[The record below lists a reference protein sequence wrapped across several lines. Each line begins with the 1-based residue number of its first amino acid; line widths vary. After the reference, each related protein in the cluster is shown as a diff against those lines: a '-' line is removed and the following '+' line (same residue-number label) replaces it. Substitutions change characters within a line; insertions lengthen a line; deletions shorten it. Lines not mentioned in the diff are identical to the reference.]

1 MRPLLTFLGLSL
13 VLGVAVIVGLRQPVA
28 VSASPG
34 LSGTLLSAQRVA
46 VWDLDPLAIA
56 TEPLLTARSWR
67 KTLRGTISGT
77 AVQRLIALAQER
89 APTPPADAPVAAC
102 PFAPTLGLEFQGPA
116 GSVWWLIE
124 SVGECTGMA
133 AQGLVIGPDDDFRRA
148 EAGLLRPSTLA
159 ALDAVLAAGITQN
172 GGT

>member
-13 VLGVAVIVGLRQPVA
+13 VLGVAFVVGLRQPVA
-28 VSASPG
+28 VSATAG
-34 LSGTLLSAQRVA
+34 VSGALLSAERVT

-56 TEPLLTARSWR
+56 TEPVLTPRTWR

-89 APTPPADAPVAAC
+89 APAPPSDAPVAAC
-102 PFAPTLGLEFQGPA
+102 PFAPTLGLEFRGPA
-116 GSVWWLIE
+116 GSVWWLVE
-124 SVGECTGMA
+124 REGQCTGLSG
-133 AQGLVIGPDDDFRRA
+133 QGMLVGPDDDVRRA
-148 EAGLLRPSTLA
+148 EARLLRRATTA
-159 ALDAVLAAGITQN
+159 ALDEIMGSNVIGN